1 MCTEYSIVRT
11 IRLKNSLM
19 PHKHLKRQNVIQLHQ
34 SSDLNS
40 NKTITECLTD
50 KTRHVTAAQCI
61 YNLHHWCGVE
71 LETKIREDFPSRRKP
86 ENPTILCYTLYVHF
100 ASWIWC
106 ISSLHSLFRCQL
118 STFSMLTI
126 FLVCVSAPDPAADV
140 SRGDKCGVA
149 ALCLQC
155 YLYLH
160 IICTTRKWDPVR
172 RGLSGGG

>member
-61 YNLHHWCGVE
+61 YNLHHGCG
-71 LETKIREDFPSRRKP
+71 EDFPSRRKP
-86 ENPTILCYTLYVHF
+86 YYTILYPVCTFCIMDMVASLRYTHYSDVRYQH
-100 ASWIWC
+100 
-106 ISSLHSLFRCQL
+106 
-118 STFSMLTI
+118 
-126 FLVCVSAPDPAADV
+126 LVCLQSSWFVSQPRTLLLMC
-140 SRGDKCGVA
+140 RGETSVVWQHYVCSVTCICILFAQRENETRCGEV
-149 ALCLQC
+149 
-155 YLYLH
+155 
-160 IICTTRKWDPVR
+160 
-172 RGLSGGG
+172 

>member
-61 YNLHHWCGVE
+61 YNLHHGCG
-71 LETKIREDFPSRRKP
+71 EDFPSRRKP
-86 ENPTILCYTLYVHF
+86 YYTIQYPVCTFCIMDMVYGG
-100 ASWIWC
+100 

-140 SRGDKCGVA
+140 SRRDKCGVA

-160 IICTTRKWDPVR
+160 IICTTRK
-172 RGLSGGG
+172 

>member
-61 YNLHHWCGVE
+61 YNLHHGCS
-71 LETKIREDFPSRRKP
+71 EDFPSRRK
-86 ENPTILCYTLYVHF
+86 TLLYYLGHF
-100 ASWIWC
+100 
-106 ISSLHSLFRCQL
+106 L
-118 STFSMLTI
+118 
-126 FLVCVSAPDPAADV
+126 
-140 SRGDKCGVA
+140 
-149 ALCLQC
+149 
-155 YLYLH
+155 
-160 IICTTRKWDPVR
+160 
-172 RGLSGGG
+172 GGGNNFILPKFNPVLPKFLPARGAMCSTKQQYLTFLPSCPAKLCCLWTNWKING